1 MFWRM
6 LLHRTIG
13 HDDLEAIDLNYS
25 RREEDTRINIRQE
38 TTKYLQDV
46 AESSCLNGVFPLFS
60 IRAMGNL
67 KRTSNASDFFE
78 GVSLGG
84 GAVHLFPG
92 GRSGAQFNWKKI
104 ITNIITK
111 KLHIKKLQ

>member
-1 MFWRM
+1 MFS
-6 LLHRTIG
+6 
-13 HDDLEAIDLNYS
+13 LN
-25 RREEDTRINIRQE
+25 
-38 TTKYLQDV
+38 V
-46 AESSCLNGVFPLFS
+46 VFSLFS

-92 GRSGAQFNWKKI
+92 GRSVALSESNRGFFADLALRQRLRELQPQESVVTVVFRKGETVRLVCISGKMPV
-104 ITNIITK
+104 K
-111 KLHIKKLQ
+111 RLHEMQSENTLM